1 MAFTVG
7 LKRLL
12 FAPTITRNRGTP
24 GPCWGLLHRDADA
37 TTAARQPARAATTTV
52 DRQPSGMYLQLS
64 SSHPAPSCSCR
75 IMCAI
80 LQLNKIERRFSSRV
94 LPGCRRDLVNHM
106 RRCSI
111 DEIGRALG
119 LSGGARGVQ
128 TDGAVRPEMGPEF
141 GQQVAEPLENF
152 EVFRRTRCIF

>member
-80 LQLNKIERRFSSRV
+80 LQLNKIERRFSSLVLVSYQVAGKISSIICDDAALTRSHTHTHRGGGVNSIWGRCCKRVNTSGARV
-94 LPGCRRDLVNHM
+94 L
-106 RRCSI
+106 
-111 DEIGRALG
+111 
-119 LSGGARGVQ
+119 
-128 TDGAVRPEMGPEF
+128 
-141 GQQVAEPLENF
+141 AEN
-152 EVFRRTRCIF
+152 VSTVC

>member
-111 DEIGRALG
+111 DEIAHTHTHRGGGVNSIWGRCCKRVNT
-119 LSGGARGVQ
+119 SGARVL
-128 TDGAVRPEMGPEF
+128 
-141 GQQVAEPLENF
+141 AEN
-152 EVFRRTRCIF
+152 VSTVC

>member
-1 MAFTVG
+1 MSSEYLGRGRRWGIRGARGPCPAGQQRIVCLTRLDPAFAAILLVVACPIMAFTAG

-12 FAPTITRNRGTP
+12 FAPTITRTHRGTP

-80 LQLNKIERRFSSRV
+80 LQLYKIERRFSSC
-94 LPGCRRDLVNHM
+94 P
-106 RRCSI
+106 
-111 DEIGRALG
+111 
-119 LSGGARGVQ
+119 
-128 TDGAVRPEMGPEF
+128 
-141 GQQVAEPLENF
+141 
-152 EVFRRTRCIF
+152 TRLQERSRQSYATMQH